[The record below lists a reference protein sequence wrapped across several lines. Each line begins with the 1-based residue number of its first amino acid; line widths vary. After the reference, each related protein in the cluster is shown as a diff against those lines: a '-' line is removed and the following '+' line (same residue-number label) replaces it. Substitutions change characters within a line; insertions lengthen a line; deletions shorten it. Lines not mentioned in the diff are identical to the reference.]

1 MIYFIFTLYSFYID
15 FLFTLQCMQTA
26 EHYVT
31 NSAEIDLSKCTLI
44 PDAPRIDKKEKGTIL
59 NQNLNVEV

>member
-1 MIYFIFTLYSFYID
+1 
-15 FLFTLQCMQTA
+15 MQTA

-44 PDAPRIDKKEKGTIL
+44 PDAPRIDKKEKGTSIL
-59 NQNLNVEV
+59 FLIKISVRL

>member
-1 MIYFIFTLYSFYID
+1 
-15 FLFTLQCMQTA
+15 MQTA

-44 PDAPRIDKKEKGTIL
+44 PDAPRIDKKEKGNFNHHSSEIRDFC
-59 NQNLNVEV
+59 

>member
-1 MIYFIFTLYSFYID
+1 MFTLYNFYIV
-15 FLFTLQCMQTA
+15 LFTLQCMQTA

-59 NQNLNVEV
+59 NQNFNVEL